1 MEPYRLVP
9 WIAPPS
15 RLLTYL
21 LLSLLVGGL
30 LMTILPSTR
39 VEVFTGLRR
48 GASVLL
54 SPGALSLMG
63 LTLPS
68 SSASV
73 GLEAEAEAE
82 RGVVAG

>member
-1 MEPYRLVP
+1 
-9 WIAPPS
+9 
-15 RLLTYL
+15 
-21 LLSLLVGGL
+21 
-30 LMTILPSTR
+30 MTILPSTR

-73 GLEAEAEAE
+73 GLEAEAE